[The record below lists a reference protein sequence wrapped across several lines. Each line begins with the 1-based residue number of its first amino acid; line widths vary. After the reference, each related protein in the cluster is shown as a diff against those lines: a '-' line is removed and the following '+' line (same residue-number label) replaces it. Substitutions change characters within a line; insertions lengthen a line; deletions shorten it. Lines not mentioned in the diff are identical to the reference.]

1 MSHGTRFEA
10 RVSVCGSTPHVEGDQ
25 RSLFTCRE
33 WEDRRLRMPDTYS
46 AYFYLRNGGYGAAQH
61 VVSRHAWSYCGMGY
75 SYWST
80 LWVGTC
86 HTAVHGVVEASRLL
100 RCAGA

>member
-1 MSHGTRFEA
+1 MELALRRGFLSVGARHMSRAT
-10 RVSVCGSTPHVEGDQ
+10 SVH
-25 RSLFTCRE
+25 SLPRRE
-33 WEDRRLRMPDTYS
+33 WEERRLRMPDTYS